1 MLNSDPLMFIETVTT
16 KGLPQGRTV
25 YDSRYDTIKK
35 EKPLLD
41 DKQEEVEE
49 VVINKEVDV
58 EILNKLDSVVDL
70 YQIAKPVICDII
82 TVSQHFEGIPFYK
95 DDEKLLIKQNGEDV
109 SINLQEIQEVLILRI

>member
-35 EKPLLD
+35 EKQPLD
-41 DKQEEVEE
+41 DKNEVVEE
-49 VVINKEVDV
+49 VIINKELNTEV
-58 EILNKLDSVVDL
+58 LNKLDNVVDL
-70 YQIAKPVICDII
+70 YQMSKPVICDII
-82 TVSQHFEGIPFYK
+82 TISERFEGIPFYK